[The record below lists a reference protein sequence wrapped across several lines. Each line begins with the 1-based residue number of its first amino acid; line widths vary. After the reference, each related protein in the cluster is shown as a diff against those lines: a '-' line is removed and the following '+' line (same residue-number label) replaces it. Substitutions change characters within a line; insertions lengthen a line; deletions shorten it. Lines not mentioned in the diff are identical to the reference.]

1 MYLRGSRL
9 SVPLRLQLRVL
20 GRKHKVSHTS
30 TFATVEGTS
39 LAQCCIARSSTQQ
52 TTPSF
57 SEGLPLRRKG
67 MDLRTFSSVELAAEH
82 NWTHPRELGGS
93 DFTGPLLSGGL
104 RVWGGSWGFGN

>member
-1 MYLRGSRL
+1 MSY
-9 SVPLRLQLRVL
+9 
-20 GRKHKVSHTS
+20 TS

-39 LAQCCIARSSTQQ
+39 LAQCCISRSSTQQ

-67 MDLRTFSSVELAAEH
+67 MDLRRTFSTVQLAAEH
-82 NWTHPRELGGS
+82 NGTRPRELGGS
-93 DFTGPLLSGGL
+93 DFTGPLPSGGL